1 MNHYTSPQ
9 AALDDFSRVI
19 DQLAAEL
26 QLYAKRPQ
34 PNGAYIDKQN
44 LLILRLTEIYNGIAA
59 LQHYDAWTALET
71 LMKRLQQTDPNI
83 SGYYIQ
89 LRTQPQGNNFALIEY
104 NPFCGW

>member
-1 MNHYTSPQ
+1 MSLYSSPQ
-9 AALDDFSRVI
+9 AALDDLESVI
-19 DQLAAEL
+19 NTLTEEL
-26 QLYAKRPQ
+26 QLYAQRPQ
-34 PNGAYIDKQN
+34 PNGAYLDKQN
-44 LLILRLTEIYNGIAA
+44 RHIHRLTDIYNGITA

-83 SGYYIQ
+83 SGYYIH